1 MFIDEATVEVKAGA
15 GGNGIVAFR
24 REKYV
29 PAGGPAGGD
38 GGRGGDVVIQAD
50 HHIKT
55 LIEYSRQR
63 HFKAGRGRH
72 GEGGRRKGRD
82 GAKVLLKV
90 PPGTQI
96 FDKETGE
103 LLADLLTSGQKY
115 TAARGGE
122 GGRGNPRFVTS
133 ARQAPRFAENGAAGE
148 ERTLLLSLK
157 ILADV
162 AVIGLPN
169 AGKSTLIAAVS
180 AARPKIADYPFTTLE
195 PNLGVIRLDA
205 FNQFVMA
212 DIPGLIRGAHKGAG
226 LGHQFLK
233 HIERAPVF
241 IHVVDASSIQEGM
254 ALREVSLW
262 RAFATINR
270 ELKMWLP
277 ELLERPQLVAINK
290 LDALTGD
297 GTALEKVARFE
308 ERLQERGCEVF
319 QISAATGEGL
329 QPLLWRTMELVLE
342 AREQMIAES
351 TSAAAQTVHLT
362 QVLPEEPLSIQ
373 QIAEYEDDTSE
384 WEVSGGQLEELL
396 SRFDVGNH
404 EALLYIHRHLER
416 SGVLE
421 TLREAG
427 VEVGDLVHIGDVAF
441 VFED

>member
-1 MFIDEATVEVKAGA
+1 MFIDEATIEVKAGP

-38 GGRGGDVVIQAD
+38 GGQGGDVVIQAD
-50 HHIKT
+50 HHVKT
-55 LIEYSRQR
+55 LIEYSRKR
-63 HFKAGRGRH
+63 HFRAGRGRH
-72 GEGGRRKGRD
+72 GEGGRRKGKD
-82 GAKVLLKV
+82 GENVLLKV
-90 PPGTQI
+90 PPATQI
-96 FDKETGE
+96 FDKDTGE
-103 LLADLLTSGQKY
+103 LLADLLTSGQEY
-115 TAARGGE
+115 SVARGGE
-122 GGRGNPRFVTS
+122 GGRGNPRFVSS
-133 ARQAPRFAENGAAGE
+133 ARQAPRFAENGAIGE

-195 PNLGVIRLDA
+195 PNLGVIRLDG

-241 IHVVDASSIQEGM
+241 IHVIDASSIQEGM
-254 ALREVSLW
+254 TLQETSLW

-290 LDALTGD
+290 IDALTGD
-297 GTALEKVARFE
+297 EVALEKVAQFQE
-308 ERLQERGCEVF
+308 KLQERGCEVF
-319 QISAATGEGL
+319 QISAAANEGL
-329 QPLLWRTMELVLE
+329 QPLLWRTMELVLV
-342 AREQMIAES
+342 AREQTIAQNAL
-351 TSAAAQTVHLT
+351 AAAQTVHLT
-362 QVLPEEPLSIQ
+362 QVLPEEPLSIEE
-373 QIAEYEDDTSE
+373 IAQYEDDTSE
-384 WEVSGGQLEELL
+384 WEVSGGELENLL
-396 SRFDVGNH
+396 ARFDVGNH

-416 SGVLE
+416 SGAIE
-421 TLREAG
+421 TMKNAG
-427 VEVGDLVHIGDVAF
+427 IKVGDLVHIGEVAF